1 MATRQRLA
9 KKVEERKG
17 NATVIEEEPSEEQV
31 KKVNEIHRA
40 ATRIGRWVY
49 TRCTKMVGPGTR
61 YREDITRE
69 DVDKYVKEMMASYI
83 GELTLRLTMLEM
95 VALKGGLVLPH
106 GYPKITTDQL
116 FAGTNPDGSKPEDFT
131 VDEEAPT
138 PAAPPVEATAEAGTA
153 EQV

>member
-9 KKVEERKG
+9 KKIEERKG

-49 TRCTKMVGPGTR
+49 NRCMRQRDHTETGVPGS
-61 YREDITRE
+61 DPLAMI
-69 DVDKYVKEMMASYI
+69 ASYV

-116 FAGTNPDGSKPEDFT
+116 FAGTNPDGSKEEDFDFT

-138 PAAPPVEATAEAGTA
+138 PVAPPPVEAVAEAGTA